1 MSKKIYAIVDI
12 ETTGGQ
18 AAREKI
24 TEIAIVLHD
33 GEKIIDSF
41 ESLVNPERTIPY
53 FITQVTGITDEMVVN
68 APRFYEIAKQVV
80 KMTEG
85 AVFVAHN
92 VRFDYS
98 FIQEEFR
105 RLGFTFVR
113 QQLCTVKLSRKAFPG
128 LPSYALGNLIKH
140 FNIKVKDR
148 HRAMADVMAT
158 VDVFQRILAQEG
170 NKEQARIL
178 INKGIKEN
186 HLPNDMPMEMLHK
199 LPESC
204 GVYYLHD
211 KNGEVIYVG
220 KSINIQKR
228 IFEHFGDKTS
238 KGDKLQ
244 QSVFDIS
251 FEETGSELI
260 ALLLENYEIKRLK
273 PSINKALRKTYFP
286 YCVYSFTDENGYI
299 RFHAVKNVVAIRK
312 KHTLLNEFEKLIEGK
327 SYLKAVAKRFEL
339 CEKLMEPSYTEGGVS
354 SPRSCFQHQ
363 IGQCRGACAGEESA
377 ESYNERASQ
386 AIEKMNTLFDE
397 DFFIIDKGR
406 TPDERAVVLIEGG
419 KYKGYGY
426 IDYENITTED
436 LFEAIKKYP
445 TNADC
450 NKIIKLFL
458 IQNKNT
464 VKVLKL
470 DTAP

>member
-1 MSKKIYAIVDI
+1 MSKKLYAIVDI

-41 ESLVNPERTIPY
+41 ESLVNPERSIPY
-53 FITQVTGITDEMVVN
+53 FITQVTGITDEMVAN

-128 LPSYALGNLIKH
+128 LQSYALGNLIKH

-158 VDVFQRILAQEG
+158 VDIFERILAQEG

-251 FEETGSELI
+251 FEETGSALI

-273 PSINKALRKTYFP
+273 PSINKALKKTYFP
-286 YCVYSFTDENGYI
+286 YCVYSFIDEKGYI

-312 KHTLLNEFEKLIEGK
+312 KHTLLNEFEKLIESK
-327 SYLKAVAKRFEL
+327 SYLKSVAKRFEL
-339 CEKLMEPSYTEGGVS
+339 CEKLMEPSYTEGGIS
-354 SPRSCFQHQ
+354 IYRSCFQHQ
-363 IGQCRGACAGEESA
+363 IGQCRGACAGEESV

-419 KYKGYGY
+419 QYKGYGY
-426 IDYENITTED
+426 VDYDNITTED

-470 DTAP
+470 DVAP